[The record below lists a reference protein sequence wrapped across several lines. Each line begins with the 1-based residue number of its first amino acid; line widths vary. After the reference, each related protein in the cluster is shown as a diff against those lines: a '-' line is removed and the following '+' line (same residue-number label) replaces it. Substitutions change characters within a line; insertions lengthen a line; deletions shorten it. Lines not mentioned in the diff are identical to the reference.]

1 METKMKYA
9 ESSALKWVAEDF
21 DGTVESMFDSEEIT
35 NEAFAKLLSLDEA
48 EKLEIIESA
57 IGTIS
62 SYLCETIFEAIR
74 DEITDKV
81 QNNG

>member
-1 METKMKYA
+1 MENTKKYA
-9 ESSALKWVAEDF
+9 EDSALKWQVEDF
-21 DGTVESMFDSEEIT
+21 DGTLESMFDSEEIDNDT
-35 NEAFAKLLSLDEA
+35 FSKLLSLDKA

-57 IGTIS
+57 IGNIG
-62 SYLCETIFEAIR
+62 SYLYEIIFEAIR

>member
-1 METKMKYA
+1 MENTKRYA
-9 ESSALKWVAEDF
+9 ENSALKWQAEDF
-21 DGTVESMFDSEEIT
+21 DGTLESMFDSEEIT
-35 NEAFAKLLSLDEA
+35 DEAFAKLLSLDQS

-62 SYLCETIFEAIR
+62 SYLCEIIFEAIR

-81 QNNG
+81 QSNG

>member
-1 METKMKYA
+1 MENTKKYA
-9 ESSALKWVAEDF
+9 EHSALKWQTEDF
-21 DGTVESMFDSEEIT
+21 DGTLESMIEAEET
-35 NEAFAKLLSLDEA
+35 DNDTFSKMLSLDKA

-57 IGTIS
+57 IGKIS
-62 SYLCETIFEAIR
+62 SYLCEIIFEAIR

>member
-1 METKMKYA
+1 MENTKKYA
-9 ESSALKWVAEDF
+9 EESALKWQTEDF
-21 DGTVESMFDSEEIT
+21 DGTVESMLDAEEIT
-35 NEAFAKLLSLDEA
+35 DETFAKLLSLDQA

-62 SYLCETIFEAIR
+62 SYLCEIIFEAIR

>member
-1 METKMKYA
+1 MENTKKYA
-9 ESSALKWVAEDF
+9 EDSALKWQAEDF
-21 DGTVESMFDSEEIT
+21 DGTLESMFDSEEIDNDT
-35 NEAFAKLLSLDEA
+35 FSKLLSLDKA

-57 IGTIS
+57 IGNIG
-62 SYLCETIFEAIR
+62 SYLCEIIFEAIR

>member
-1 METKMKYA
+1 MENTKKYA
-9 ESSALKWVAEDF
+9 EQSALNWQAEDF
-21 DGTVESMFDSEEIT
+21 DGTLESMYDSEEIDNDT
-35 NEAFAKLLSLDEA
+35 FSKLLWLDKA

-57 IGTIS
+57 IGKIS
-62 SYLCETIFEAIR
+62 SYLCEIIFEAIR

>member
-1 METKMKYA
+1 MENTKKYA
-9 ESSALKWVAEDF
+9 EESALKWQAEDF
-21 DGTVESMFDSEEIT
+21 DGTVESMLDAEEIT
-35 NEAFAKLLSLDEA
+35 DEAFAKLLSLDQS

-62 SYLCETIFEAIR
+62 SYLCEIIFEAIR

>member
-1 METKMKYA
+1 MENTKKYA
-9 ESSALKWVAEDF
+9 ENSALKWQTEDF
-21 DGTVESMFDSEEIT
+21 DGTVESMLDAEEIT
-35 NEAFAKLLSLDEA
+35 DETFAKLLSLDQA

-62 SYLCETIFEAIR
+62 SYLCEIIFEAIR